1 MESKCKNTKENTLN
15 KNSGRPNLLS
25 DELFQKTKDII
36 GTRNAGTVISRRL
49 VIAIG
54 TGLSLIFRIYLNF
67 Y

>member
-36 GTRNAGTVISRRL
+36 GTRNAGTVISR
-49 VIAIG
+49 
-54 TGLSLIFRIYLNF
+54 
-67 Y
+67 